1 MNKNIEEKLRNIL
14 EIKQLEDFEHDNLL
28 FKDPY
33 RINEKD
39 GELAQRA
46 KTKILK
52 YFDIFFEAIKEGDRE
67 KVLNIGEHLHEINAT
82 RLGFTSKDTF
92 PKGKGFSQKDLVKI
106 YDAARD
112 VEDCITDMPDVFV
125 LAENVGPDKVSDI
138 TTNIIYEELLEFT
151 KNIIKKY
158 KLDLECKLVKKYV
171 YDVFEEKWI
180 KKSINVPMI
189 DGKEILFLPSNIVE
203 RYEIFSYET
212 FYRNLVYPFYK
223 TNTAIHHLIRFLKNN
238 EEKPDCKRIKEKY
251 PLKRETVKE
260 FKKKFQKEYE
270 EYKEK
275 VQKYYWMQ

>member
-1 MNKNIEEKLRNIL
+1 MNKNIEEKLRNIP

-28 FKDPY
+28 FIDPY

-180 KKSINVPMI
+180 KKSINVP
-189 DGKEILFLPSNIVE
+189 K
-203 RYEIFSYET
+203 
-212 FYRNLVYPFYK
+212 RNFVF
-223 TNTAIHHLIRFLKNN
+223 T
-238 EEKPDCKRIKEKY
+238 IKY
-251 PLKRETVKE
+251 SR
-260 FKKKFQKEYE
+260 
-270 EYKEK
+270 K
-275 VQKYYWMQ
+275 V

>member
-1 MNKNIEEKLRNIL
+1 MNKNIEEKLRNIP

-28 FKDPY
+28 FIDPY